1 MKYPHLAARIFN
13 TPLLIH
19 PQKLDAIIAG
29 LGERLAGSA
38 LRLPEAAAQA
48 LAPEMFS
55 TRRGEKAD
63 RGYRVIEGV
72 AVLGI
77 GGALVHRTRMEADS
91 TVLLGYNDLAAD
103 LEDAMGNPEVHA
115 VLQVYDSPG
124 GEVQGAFEYA
134 DRVMALR
141 GKKPMHAMADGM
153 AASAAY
159 LGASAADSIAIS
171 ATGYAGSVGV
181 VMRHV
186 DFSRAMANDGV
197 QVTHIFAG
205 AHKVDGNPFE
215 PLPASVR
222 SELQADINGLYELFV
237 SAVAAQR
244 KVSIEAV
251 RGTQAATYRGQAAI
265 AAGLADRIS
274 TTDQMI
280 SELAA
285 LRARS
290 YPAGPTARSTA
301 TTTGEFMS
309 GNTPQ
314 APAGAAPNAAATA
327 TAAIP
332 AATAS
337 TATPVVAT
345 FAQADIDQARA
356 AGHQAG
362 AAAERERTSAVLGH
376 PNAGA
381 NMSLAVQCVQLG
393 LSAEQA
399 SALLGAQPAAAA
411 IVAPAAA
418 QNTFAAAMAGLGNPA
433 VSGVEAAAAPAS
445 DEAALAAQVIAA
457 YRAR

>member
-29 LGERLAGSA
+29 LGERLAGGP
-38 LRLPEAAAQA
+38 LRLVDGAGQPVVQAA
-48 LAPEMFS
+48 APEMFS
-55 TRRGEKAD
+55 TRRGERAD
-63 RGYRVIEGV
+63 RGYRVVDGV
-72 AVLGI
+72 AVLSI

-91 TVLLGYNDLAAD
+91 TVLLGYDDLAAD
-103 LEDAMGNPEVHA
+103 LEDAMARPDVHA

-134 DRVMALR
+134 QRVHALR
-141 GKKPMHAMADGM
+141 GAKPIRAIADGM

-159 LGASAADSIAIS
+159 LGASAADEIAVTS
-171 ATGYAGSVGV
+171 TGYAGSVGV

-186 DFSRAMANDGV
+186 DFSRALANDGIA
-197 QVTHIFAG
+197 VTHIFAG

-215 PLPASVR
+215 PLPAAV
-222 SELQADINGLYELFV
+222 QADLQSDINDLYEMFIQ
-237 SAVAAQR
+237 AVATQR
-244 KVSIEAV
+244 GMAADAV
-251 RGTQAATYRGQAAI
+251 RKTQAATYRGVAAI

-274 TTDQMI
+274 TTDQLI

-301 TTTGEFMS
+301 TTTGESMS

-314 APAGAAPNAAATA
+314 APAGAAPNAAATTIT
-327 TAAIP
+327 TAQVA
-332 AATAS
+332 
-337 TATPVVAT
+337 AT
-345 FAQADIDQARA
+345 FAQADIDAARA

-362 AAAERERTSAVLGH
+362 AAAERERASAILGH
-376 PNAGA
+376 AGA
-381 NMSLAVQCVQLG
+381 AANMAMAVQCVQLG

-399 SALLGAQPAAAA
+399 AALLGTQPAAAA
-411 IVAPAAA
+411 TAAPTA
-418 QNTFAAAMAGLGNPA
+418 QNTFAAAMAALGNPA
-433 VSGVEAAAAPAS
+433 VSGVEAAAAPAN
-445 DEAALAAQVIAA
+445 DEAALAAQVVAA
-457 YRAR
+457 FRAR

>member
-29 LGERLAGSA
+29 LGERLAGGP
-38 LRLPEAAAQA
+38 LRLVDAAGQPMAQA
-48 LAPEMFS
+48 AGPEMFS
-55 TRRGEKAD
+55 TRRGESTE
-63 RGYRVIEGV
+63 RGYRIVDGV

-77 GGALVHRTRMEADS
+77 GGALVHRTRLEADS
-91 TVLLGYNDLAAD
+91 TMLLGYNDLAAT
-103 LEDAMGNPEVHA
+103 LEDAMAHPDVHA

-134 DRVMALR
+134 QRVHALR
-141 GKKPMHAMADGM
+141 GSKPMRAIADGM

-159 LGASAADSIAIS
+159 LGASAADEIAVTT
-171 ATGYAGSVGV
+171 TGYAGSVGV

-186 DFSRAMANDGV
+186 DFSRALANDGIA
-197 QVTHIFAG
+197 VTHIFAG

-215 PLPASVR
+215 PLPAAVQA
-222 SELQADINGLYELFV
+222 ELQGDINELYDMFIQ
-237 SAVAAQR
+237 AVATQR
-244 KVSIEAV
+244 GMAADAV
-251 RGTQAATYRGQAAI
+251 RKTQAATYRGVAAI

-301 TTTGEFMS
+301 TTTGDHMS
-309 GNTPQ
+309 GTTTQ
-314 APAGAAPNAAATA
+314 APAGAAPNAATATTTTA
-327 TAAIP
+327 TAQVA
-332 AATAS
+332 
-337 TATPVVAT
+337 AT

-362 AAAERERTSAVLGH
+362 AAAERERTSAILGH
-376 PNAGA
+376 AGA
-381 NMSLAVQCVQLG
+381 AANMAMAVQCVQLG
-393 LSAEQA
+393 LSTEQA

-411 IVAPAAA
+411 PAASA
-418 QNTFAAAMAGLGNPA
+418 SQNTFFAAMGAVGNPA
-433 VSGVEAAAAPAS
+433 VSGVEAAATGAT

-457 YRAR
+457 HRAR